1 MASSSIFARRSAWS
15 RPARIRGN
23 ERISGA
29 QFWAFY
35 GVFVGAILR
44 QIGRFA
50 IAILLLLPNFTAA
63 QGNLPDGRVT
73 ALWSDGSRLLIGQES
88 ALTETLPTTDDLN
101 PLATW
106 DLSGESLRD
115 AAICLTFRVVLT
127 SDGLRVL
134 NSEGRALD
142 VLRGGGQRLACN
154 DDMLYIAA
162 LEAGIRR
169 FRLNPSGTLTSLPP
183 IKTTG
188 AVWGVIITERR
199 ELWAA
204 EGDSGVGIYSTD
216 GSPRLRLDQIKPAYA
231 IFRRNGQV
239 LVGHGGAISVLE
251 AGSDQ
256 PTLVASSQLLIEAR
270 ITDLTALGARIYAA
284 VETPSRTGIDL
295 IAVQLGANQLTLL
308 SQVGVTGAG
317 TRVVLWGED
326 IFLAASGGLRRIRFV
341 KGTPQ
346 NIAEWGGTST
356 PTRCTAAA
364 PIAPE
369 PEDNATIPTGA
380 VRLSWRGSCASQFE
394 IRVDGR
400 LFAMI
405 DAADAVI
412 SESEDDIRYGYV
424 LEEPPLSFT
433 WQVVAVDSGGARVS
447 SPIWRLQMASE
458 GILKTPQQPIGAPIY
473 QPPIVAAD
481 SPEATILTLCGSLA
495 LGLLVIV
502 GFAWLLGRRV
512 QRRRGTWSR

>member
-1 MASSSIFARRSAWS
+1 M
-15 RPARIRGN
+15 
-23 ERISGA
+23 
-29 QFWAFY
+29 
-35 GVFVGAILR
+35 
-44 QIGRFA
+44 
-50 IAILLLLPNFTAA
+50 LPKLVAA

-88 ALTETLPTTDDLN
+88 SLTETLPTTDDLN

-115 AAICLTFRVVLT
+115 VAICLTFRVILS

-134 NSEGRALD
+134 NSEGRVLD

-154 DDMLYIAA
+154 DDMLYVAA
-162 LEAGIRR
+162 LEAGVRR
-169 FRLNPSGTLTSLPP
+169 FRLNPSGTLTSLPS
-183 IKTTG
+183 IKTAG

-199 ELWAA
+199 DLWTA

-216 GSPRLRLDQIKPAYA
+216 GSPRLRLDQMSPAYA

-239 LVGHGGAISVLE
+239 MIGHGGAISVLE
-251 AGSDQ
+251 ASSD
-256 PTLVASSQLLIEAR
+256 PPMLIASSQLLTEAR

-284 VETPSRTGIDL
+284 VETASRTGIDL
-295 IAVQLGANQLTLL
+295 IAVQLDANQLTLL
-308 SQVGVTGAG
+308 SQVGITGAG

-341 KGTPQ
+341 KGTAQ

-380 VRLSWRGSCASQFE
+380 VRLSWRGSCADMFE
-394 IRVDGR
+394 IRIDGR
-400 LFAMI
+400 LFATI
-405 DAADAVI
+405 NAAEAVI
-412 SESEDDIRYGYV
+412 SEAEDDMRYGY
-424 LEEPPLSFT
+424 LLQDPPLNFT
-433 WQVVAVDSGGARVS
+433 WQVVAVDNGGARVS
-447 SPIWRLQMASE
+447 SPIWRLQVANE
-458 GILKTPQQPIGAPIY
+458 GILKTPQPPIGAPIY
-473 QPPIVAAD
+473 EPPIVAAD
-481 SPEATILTLCGSLA
+481 SREATILSLCGSVG
-495 LGLLVIV
+495 LGLLVIIA
-502 GFAWLLGRRV
+502 FAWLLGWRV
-512 QRRRGTWSR
+512 QRRRGTWSG